1 VKRDIREDVARFLS
15 FSGDSC
21 EGLNAVEKFSDR
33 EWTQVLQWLYDS
45 GLAFYFLQKLKDTNK
60 TGVVPASV
68 LSRLERSFA
77 ANEAR
82 VEDMSRRFGLIND
95 RFNDAGIR
103 FVVLK
108 GFSLTPEFCPY
119 APLRHQ
125 GDFDYL
131 VDGDSLAAA
140 SRVLSD
146 AGYIAKESRS
156 SEEFIFVH
164 PVGKPSRGAEQYLP
178 SAPHAVEL
186 HVDLWDSGL
195 HRVSG
200 IPNLFSVERTET
212 RHWNGLRFPALS
224 DEDAFLLQVVHACH
238 HLFTLWIRMSCLLEI
253 AYFLNRRSG
262 DAELWNRIDSRVG
275 DNVVLREFVVIVSE
289 MAARLF
295 AAPLPQIVRVWG
307 ESLRPASRIW
317 IEHYSRRWLFCE
329 LPVYQFRLFPRSK
342 LAVFLRQQYQDTSV
356 ALESQE
362 SKQEAPPS
370 SRLGRIASSIGKKP
384 ALALNGGW
392 WKRQMLLRRA
402 VFHALAGVRYICEIP
417 RWRWLNRSS
426 VRPVAALD
434 GQVRGGSLDSDF
446 RATS

>member
-1 VKRDIREDVARFLS
+1 VKRDIREYVARFLS
-15 FSGDSC
+15 FSGDGS
-21 EGLNAVEKFSDR
+21 EGLSAVEKFSDR
-33 EWTQVLQWLYDS
+33 EWTHVLQWLYDS
-45 GLAFYFLQKLKDTNK
+45 GLAFYFLQKLKDTK
-60 TGVVPASV
+60 ATGAVPALV

-77 ANEAR
+77 ANQAR
-82 VEDMSRRFGLIND
+82 VEDMSRQFGSLNGRFDDL
-95 RFNDAGIR
+95 GIR

-108 GFSLTPEFCPY
+108 GFSLIPKFCAY

-131 VDGDSLAAA
+131 VDGESLAAA

-146 AGYIAKESRS
+146 AGYVAKESRS

-164 PVGKPSRGAEQYLP
+164 PAGKPSRGAEQYLP

-186 HVDLWDSGL
+186 HVDLWDSRL
-195 HRVSG
+195 HRVPG
-200 IPNLFSVERTET
+200 VPNLFSVERAET

-253 AYFLNRRSG
+253 AYFLNRRAG
-262 DAELWNRIDSRVG
+262 DGDLWNRIESRVG
-275 DNVVLREFVVIVSE
+275 DSVVLREFVVIVSE

-295 AAPLPQIVRVWG
+295 AAPLPPLVQIWG
-307 ESLRPASRIW
+307 KSLRPASRIW
-317 IEHYSRRWLFCE
+317 IEHYSRRWLFSE

-342 LAVFLRQQYQDTSV
+342 LAVFLRQQYQDASV
-356 ALESQE
+356 ARESQE
-362 SKQEAPPS
+362 PKQVASS
-370 SRLGRIASSIGKKP
+370 SRLARIGSSIRKEPSVVLK
-384 ALALNGGW
+384 AGW
-392 WKRQMLLRRA
+392 WKRQLLFRRT
-402 VFHALAGVRYICEIP
+402 VFHALAGVRYVCEIP
-417 RWRWLNRSS
+417 RWQWLNRAS
-426 VRPVAALD
+426 VRPVAAVD

>member
-1 VKRDIREDVARFLS
+1 VKRDIREDVAQFLS
-15 FSGDSC
+15 FSGDGC

-33 EWTQVLQWLYDS
+33 EWTHVHQWLYDS
-45 GLAFYFLQKLKDTNK
+45 GLAFYFLQKLRDTKK
-60 TGVVPASV
+60 TGAAPAGV
-68 LSRLERSFA
+68 LSRLEQSFA
-77 ANEAR
+77 ANQAR
-82 VEDMSRRFGLIND
+82 VEDMSRRFGVLNG

-108 GFSLTPEFCPY
+108 GFSLIPEFCPY

-131 VDGDSLAAA
+131 VGSDSLAAT

-146 AGYIAKESRS
+146 AGYVAKESRS
-156 SEEFIFVH
+156 SEEFIFVY
-164 PVGKPSRGAEQYLP
+164 PAGKPSRGAEQYLP

-186 HVDLWDSGL
+186 HVDFWDSGL
-195 HRVSG
+195 HRVPG
-200 IPNLFSVERTET
+200 IPNLFSVERAET
-212 RHWNGLRFPALS
+212 RHWNGLTFPALS

-253 AYFLNRRSG
+253 AYFLNRRAG
-262 DAELWNRIDSRVG
+262 DTELWNRIDSRVG
-275 DNVVLREFVVIVSE
+275 GNLALREFVVIVSE

-295 AAPLPQIVRVWG
+295 AAPLPPVVQIWG

-317 IEHYSRRWLFCE
+317 IEHYSRRWSFCE

-342 LAVFLRQQYQDTSV
+342 LALFLRQQYQDTSV
-356 ALESQE
+356 AQESQE
-362 SKQEAPPS
+362 PKQASPS
-370 SRLGRIASSIGKKP
+370 SRLARIASSIRKEPSLVLK
-384 ALALNGGW
+384 AGW
-392 WKRQMLLRRA
+392 WKRQLLLRRT
-402 VFHALAGVRYICEIP
+402 VFHALAGVRYVCEIP

-434 GQVRGGSLDSDF
+434 GQVRSGALDSDF
-446 RATS
+446 RATN